1 MDEQLADSVA
11 AKTIEHIIDP
21 LQSLPTA
28 EDVIHGNVTKE
39 DFFNG
44 IALMFEK
51 LVDHAVT
58 FGIKIIAA
66 IIIYFIGR
74 WVIKRINLLVNKMF
88 LLRRIDSSL
97 ASFLQN
103 MVSILLNFI
112 FIVIIIGILGIDTT
126 SLVALLASAGLAVGM
141 ALSGTLQNFAGGVI
155 ILLFKPFRVGDVI
168 EGQGQQ
174 GTVKE
179 IQIFNTIINTF
190 DNKVIIIPNSSLS
203 TSILVNYSREKTRR
217 VNWTFSIAYGDN
229 YDKAKAVLKN
239 LCDADTRILK
249 EPKALIEIETLNTS
263 SVDIVVRVWVNSA
276 DYWDVFFSMNEKVYK
291 EFAKEGLNIPF
302 PQMDVYLHKPEE
314 SNPKSY

>member
-1 MDEQLADSVA
+1 
-11 AKTIEHIIDP
+11 
-21 LQSLPTA
+21 
-28 EDVIHGNVTKE
+28 
-39 DFFNG
+39 
-44 IALMFEK
+44 MFEK

>member
-11 AKTIEHIIDP
+11 TKTIEHIIEP
-21 LQSLPTA
+21 LHSLPTA
-28 EDVIHGNVTKE
+28 EDVIQGNVTKE
-39 DFFNG
+39 DFFDG
-44 IALMFEK
+44 ITLMFEK
-51 LVDHAVT
+51 LVDHAVA

-74 WVIKRINLLVNKMF
+74 WVIKRLNLFVNKM
-88 LLRRIDSSL
+88 LRLRRADSSL
-97 ASFLQN
+97 ASFIQN

-155 ILLFKPFRVGDVI
+155 IMLFKPFRVGDVI

-179 IQIFNTIINTF
+179 IQIFNTIINTS
-190 DNKVIIIPNSSLS
+190 DNKVIIIPNSGMS
-203 TSILVNYSREKTRR
+203 TSILINYSREKTRR

-249 EPKALIEIETLNTS
+249 EPKGLIEIETLNTS
-263 SVDIVVRVWVNSA
+263 SVDIVVRAWVNSS

-314 SNPKSY
+314 NAS